1 MTQLHLC
8 AAKVT
13 FNLTLAREVKGHFSC
28 TKMFGLVGFSRVL
41 HHRTVYMAA
50 TAGCGRNFST
60 ETALR
65 APIERVSVIGSG
77 LMGSGI
83 AQVINKSLSLTLL
96 SLDFFLVVL
105 EPDP

>member
-1 MTQLHLC
+1 
-8 AAKVT
+8 
-13 FNLTLAREVKGHFSC
+13 
-28 TKMFGLVGFSRVL
+28 
-41 HHRTVYMAA
+41 MAA

-83 AQVINKSLSLTLL
+83 AQVINKYLSLTLL